1 MVGLAATF
9 TRCVGALAILS
20 PFGSAIAGQ
29 VQKPFLQ
36 VPLSAFKHRD
46 DVKDIFIES
55 YNAYRKFA
63 FGHDDLL
70 PISKN
75 FSDGRNGWGA
85 SIVDGMATMR
95 IMGLDDFFNEAVDFV
110 GKIDFSESQTP
121 DTVSIFETTIRYLGG
136 LISAFELSG
145 KQHKILIEKAQQ
157 LTDKMAFAWETKNQ
171 TIPWRLL
178 DFSTNTPNLGTSNI
192 AEAGTLDLEWNRL
205 SLYTGND
212 TYRRLAEGSVRTI
225 AGLTAPLPGLAAQ
238 GIDPATNAFVGN
250 YITWGGGSDSYF
262 EYLIKYARLTNTN
275 DNLFADTWHTAVDSS
290 IKNLLRKSKV
300 GDHLYLAD
308 RDDEGKIVHI
318 SSHLACFHG
327 GNWILGGK
335 LLNNDTIVN
344 IALDLVEACWNT
356 YASTETGIGPEVF
369 EFISEDSFQPSDT
382 HPNAQQR
389 QFFQK
394 HGFFITAS
402 DYILR
407 PEVLES
413 NFYAWRVTGDT
424 KYLDRAASAAD
435 SFRKFL
441 RVDSG
446 GYSGINDVDDANIN
460 KGGRID
466 DTESFWFAEVLKYLY
481 LTFDDPDHISL
492 DKFVFNTEAQ
502 PFEAPPAKPV
512 YGSGSPLPP
521 KGPYVMKVADIPL
534 PAISPIPALQFDPFP
549 N

>member
-1 MVGLAATF
+1 MMGLSATVA
-9 TRCVGALAILS
+9 RGIAVLAILS
-20 PFGSAIAGQ
+20 PFSSTVAGP
-29 VQKPFLQ
+29 VQKPFLE
-36 VPLSAFKHRD
+36 VPPSAFQHRE
-46 DVKDIFIES
+46 DVKNIFIES

-70 PISKN
+70 PISRS

-121 DTVSIFETTIRYLGG
+121 DTTTIRYLGG
-136 LISAFELSG
+136 LLSSYELSG
-145 KQHKILIEKAQQ
+145 KQHHILVEKAKQ
-157 LTDKMAFAWETKNQ
+157 LTDKMAFAWETRNQ
-171 TIPWRLL
+171 TIPWRFV
-178 DFSTNTPNLGTSNI
+178 DFSTDTPNIGTSNI
-192 AEAGTLDLEWNRL
+192 AEAGTLDMEWSRL

-225 AGLTAPLPGLAAQ
+225 AGLTDPLPGLAAQ

-290 IKNLLRKSKV
+290 IKFLLRTSTV

-335 LLNNDTIVN
+335 LLNNETIVN
-344 IALDLVEACWNT
+344 IGLELVEACWNT
-356 YASTETGIGPEVF
+356 YASTATGIGPEVF
-369 EFISEDSFQPSDT
+369 EFISRDSFQPSDT
-382 HPNAQQR
+382 VPNRQQR
-389 QFFQK
+389 QFFEQ
-394 HGFFITAS
+394 HGFFITSS

-424 KYLDRAASAAD
+424 KYLDRAASAVA

-446 GYSGINDVDDANIN
+446 GYSGINDVNDANIN
-460 KGGRID
+460 KGGRVD

-492 DKFVFNTEAQ
+492 DKYVFNTEAQ

-521 KGPYVMKVADIPL
+521 KGPYTMKVAGAPL
-534 PAISPIPALQFDPFP
+534 PAISPIPALSP
-549 N
+549 NPLGIHD